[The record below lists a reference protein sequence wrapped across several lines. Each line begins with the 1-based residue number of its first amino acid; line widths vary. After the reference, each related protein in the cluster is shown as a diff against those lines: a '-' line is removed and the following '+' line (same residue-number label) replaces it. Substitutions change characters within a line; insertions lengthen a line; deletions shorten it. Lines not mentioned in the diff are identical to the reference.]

1 MKHLPLYDDVALRP
15 VAISIISEYR
25 MSNVRA
31 VNADLVRPPC
41 LDAYPKERR
50 LVAKMLDDFE
60 VSRRRS
66 T

>member
-1 MKHLPLYDDVALRP
+1 MKHLPLNDDVGLLP
-15 VAISIISEYR
+15 VAISIVSEHR

-41 LDAYPKERR
+41 LDSYPKERC
-50 LVAKMLDDFE
+50 LATKMLNDFE

>member
-15 VAISIISEYR
+15 VAISIVSEYR

-41 LDAYPKERR
+41 LDSYSEERC
-50 LVAKMLDDFE
+50 LVAKMLNDFK